1 MKKRIIKIM
10 LYIILGLALL
20 GIKGIYAASVSINAA
35 NTNLKVGESTT
46 ITVGIQAT
54 ESYNLQVKSN
64 GGTLTG
70 TTQNADAFGEETSKS
85 VLTPTFSANSAGTYK
100 ITLSGT
106 YAGTADINNGVKQN
120 VQGKEVTIVVTEK
133 TEKPAETQQPTTQ
146 TPQTQTPSTPTTQT
160 PTQTQTPITPE
171 PEKETQKPVEPSF
184 KTVNETVYTTQTV
197 NIRDKWSTSGNKI
210 ATVNAGQ
217 ELKRTGIG
225 PDGWDRVIYN
235 GKTGYMINTALTTV
249 KPKTDEDEKEE
260 KENEEETEKSS
271 IKTLKS
277 LEIKG
282 YELEPTFNPETKN
295 YSITLNEEDE
305 ELEIEAVPEDEKA
318 EVNISGNENFKIGN
332 NIVKITVTAED
343 GTVRFYNI
351 TVTKTNE
358 AGLVDGLK
366 LNKLEVAKGELQPS
380 FNSEITNYIITIE
393 DPSTITAEDIKTMVD
408 DENVKVSVA
417 QNEQSENGEKV
428 FTIMLENKD
437 GSKTGVYQITV
448 KKPEQNQV
456 MTTQGNKDNTIYY
469 ILAAIIG
476 VLLLLIVIIIIA
488 LKKTSNKEDDDENN
502 DYDYSLKDAIDNVNL
517 DDEIDENE
525 EVQNTKSQI
534 LRDSIDNDKEE
545 PVIDELNLDMD
556 NNMVDNVSDGIEK
569 TQRYDLSDLDTPTE
583 GNKKKGKHF

>member
-1 MKKRIIKIM
+1 MKKIFLKVSITII
-10 LYIILGLALL
+10 IIIASLILNCGVSN
-20 GIKGIYAASVSINAA
+20 AASA
-35 NTNLKVGESTT
+35 NITASSKEVNVGDNVT
-46 ITVGIQAT
+46 ITVSVDAIAW
-54 ESYNLQVKSN
+54 NLKINGSN
-64 GGTLTG
+64 ISENIVGGNMDGDELSNKKTNKTYKL
-70 TTQNADAFGEETSKS
+70 DTSKS
-85 VLTPTFSANSAGTYK
+85 GTYTVKLSGDITDANST
-100 ITLSGT
+100 SS
-106 YAGTADINNGVKQN
+106 DIGSS
-120 VQGKEVTIVVTEK
+120 VTIKVNEK
-133 TEKPAETQQPTTQ
+133 AEKPAETQQPTTQ
-146 TPQTQTPSTPTTQT
+146 TPQTQTPTTPNTQT
-160 PTQTQTPITPE
+160 PEVQKPTTPE
-171 PEKETQKPVEPSF
+171 TEKETQKPVEPSF

-225 PDGWDRVIYN
+225 PDGWDRVVYN

-358 AGLVDGLK
+358 EGLVDGLK
-366 LNKLEVAKGELQPS
+366 LTKLEVSKGELQPS
-380 FNSEITNYIITIE
+380 FQPEITNYIITIE
-393 DPSTITAEDIKTMVD
+393 DPSTITTEDIKTMVD

-417 QNEQSENGEKV
+417 QNEQSEDGEKV

-488 LKKTSNKEDDDENN
+488 LKKTSNKEDDEEKD

-517 DDEIDENE
+517 DEEIEENA

-534 LRDSIDNDKEE
+534 LRDSIDNNQEKPDVEE
-545 PVIDELNLDMD
+545 INLDMD
-556 NNMVDNVSDGIEK
+556 NNDGIEMEK

>member
-1 MKKRIIKIM
+1 MKKHIIKIM
-10 LYIILGLALL
+10 LYVILGLALL
-20 GIKGIYAASVSINAA
+20 GIKGIYAANVSINAA

-70 TTQNADAFGEETSKS
+70 KAQDAEAFGEETSTT

-100 ITLSGT
+100 ITLLGT
-106 YAGTADINNGVKQN
+106 YAGTADVNNGVKQN

-146 TPQTQTPSTPTTQT
+146 TPQTPTTQT
-160 PTQTQTPITPE
+160 PEVQKPTTPE

-249 KPKTDEDEKEE
+249 KPATDEDEKEE

-271 IKTLKS
+271 VKTLKS

-305 ELEIEAVPEDEKA
+305 ELEIEAIPEDDKA

-358 AGLVDGLK
+358 DGLVEGLK
-366 LNKLEVAKGELQPS
+366 LNKLEVSKGELQPS
-380 FNSEITNYIITIE
+380 FNPEITNYIITIE
-393 DPSTITAEDIKTMVD
+393 DPSTITTEDIKTMVD

-488 LKKTSNKEDDDENN
+488 LKKTSNKEDDDEKD

-517 DDEIDENE
+517 DEEIEENA

-534 LRDSIDNDKEE
+534 LRDSIDNNQETPDVEE
-545 PVIDELNLDMD
+545 INLDMD
-556 NNMVDNVSDGIEK
+556 NNDGIEMEK